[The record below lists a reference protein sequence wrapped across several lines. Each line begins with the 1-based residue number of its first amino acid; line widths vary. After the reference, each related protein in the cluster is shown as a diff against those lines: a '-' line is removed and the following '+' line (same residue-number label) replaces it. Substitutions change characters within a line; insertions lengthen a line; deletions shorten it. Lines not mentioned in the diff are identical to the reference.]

1 MYTGRNYGKA
11 AQYANLARAGY
22 SPMSEAGLMDGF
34 SNIGNS
40 NWMWGADITGATS
53 SVFASFFSHMDNTN
67 EGYAGLLEVYR
78 IIDPRLYN
86 QIPDTDIRKEW
97 FLAEAEGPYPQY
109 AHMKF
114 RDPSFF
120 EGDYIYMRADEFYL
134 LEAEALAHSDEGA
147 AKALLEE
154 FVKTRNPEFSA
165 AGLSGDALFKEIR
178 FQRRLE
184 LWGEGGEWWEM
195 KRHGDDLVR
204 DYDGT
209 LHPRFG
215 RFNYPASSDKFYYQI
230 PQDELNGNPDVS
242 NP

>member
-1 MYTGRNYGKA
+1 AHSLLQGNGRSSKEMVDEKVVAGLLARAYMYTGRNYGKA

-53 SVFASFFSHMDNTN
+53 SGFASFFSHMDNTN

-109 AHMKF
+109 AH
-114 RDPSFF
+114 
-120 EGDYIYMRADEFYL
+120 
-134 LEAEALAHSDEGA
+134 
-147 AKALLEE
+147 
-154 FVKTRNPEFSA
+154 
-165 AGLSGDALFKEIR
+165 
-178 FQRRLE
+178 
-184 LWGEGGEWWEM
+184 
-195 KRHGDDLVR
+195 
-204 DYDGT
+204 
-209 LHPRFG
+209 
-215 RFNYPASSDKFYYQI
+215 
-230 PQDELNGNPDVS
+230 
-242 NP
+242 